1 MILFLKTDTPV
12 CELSLLD
19 KADERHDFTWEA
31 GRELSKGLLGFIE
44 DRLKDTDAQWRDLSG
59 IVIFRGP
66 GSFTGLRI
74 GITVANTIAYAQ
86 KVAIVGAIGERWQ
99 SEGLTRLQSGEND
112 QIVMPE
118 YGRAARITQP
128 RK

>member
-1 MILFLKTDTPV
+1 MYL
-12 CELSLLD
+12 LLD
-19 KADERHDFTWEA
+19 TSTPTCHLTLVDEETYSYKWQAERQLA
-31 GRELSKGLLGFIE
+31 KGLLEFLVKKTAE
-44 DRLKDTDAQWRDLSG
+44 HDMKLSELTG
-59 IVIFRGP
+59 IGVFRGP

-74 GITVANTIAYAQ
+74 GISTLNTLAAFENI
-86 KVAIVGAIGERWQ
+86 AIVGGVGDDWQ
-99 SEGLTRLQSGEND
+99 KETLKKLRKGENE